1 MDMRSPGVNQRD
13 NRGAYRAGMP
23 ALRILVP
30 VLLVLVL
37 AGCSTD
43 DGRLRLVETKSPVQ
57 LLRNEAWLRLP
68 EVMVK
73 GDYETLD
80 TSMPCDDAGRERSWL
95 SRTTALINN
104 SFAPRTAGVA
114 EELVDSFSEQGWST
128 TVAAGAGSTEY
139 TLEKEGSPAMISVL
153 AVEKTKDHRATI
165 AITITGPCVVTDGAD
180 SDEVLALEG
189 RS

>member
-1 MDMRSPGVNQRD
+1 
-13 NRGAYRAGMP
+13 MP
-23 ALRILVP
+23 VLRILVP
-30 VLLVLVL
+30 LLVVVVL

-80 TSMPCDDAGRERSWL
+80 TSMPCGEDGRQRSWL

-104 SFAPRTAGVA
+104 SFAPRTTDVA
-114 EELVDSFSEQGWST
+114 QELVDSFSEQGWST
-128 TVAAGAGSTEY
+128 TIAAEAGSTEY
-139 TLEKEGSPAMISVL
+139 SLEKEGSPAMISVL
-153 AVEKTKDHRATI
+153 AVEKTTEHRATI
-165 AITITGPCVVTDGAD
+165 AISITGPCVATDGAD
-180 SDEVLALEG
+180 SDEVRVLEG

>member
-1 MDMRSPGVNQRD
+1 
-13 NRGAYRAGMP
+13 MP
-23 ALRILVP
+23 AIRILIP
-30 VLLVLVL
+30 LLLIVTL

-68 EVMVK
+68 DVMVK

-80 TSMPCDDAGRERSWL
+80 VSMPCDEDGTERSWL

-104 SFAPRTAGVA
+104 SFAPRTTTVA
-114 EELVDSFSEQGWST
+114 EELVDSFSEQGWTT
-128 TVAAGAGSTEY
+128 TVASGTGNTEY
-139 TLEKEGSPAMISVL
+139 TLEKEGSPARISVL
-153 AVEKTKDHRATI
+153 AVEKTPDHRATI
-165 AITITGPCVVTDGAD
+165 AISISGPCVATDGAD
-180 SDEVLALEG
+180 SAEVRVLEG